1 MKGGINFVKLKRD
14 SIAPIKNMYQT
25 IYFRHKKSRYYPAP
39 FDNQHFIT
47 FLPHFYQP
55 QPPHR
60 AEDLLLMHKD

>member
-1 MKGGINFVKLKRD
+1 MKEGINLPVLKRD
-14 SIAPIKNMYQT
+14 SIALIKYIYQT

-47 FLPHFYQP
+47 FSPQPYQP
-55 QPPHR
+55 QLPHL